1 MAGHYERLRDLLAT
15 APYDLMTDAEA
26 EAALNA
32 ATVATLGKSLA
43 TPDEFVARFTP
54 AEFMA
59 ARASVDPVV
68 AQLMFRLSVRRDP
81 LDLAGATVQGGLAYM
96 AQAGLLT
103 EARADAIGA
112 VEPGAPITPREV
124 LGWPE
129 PYIWAADVIAARGM

>member
-1 MAGHYERLRDLLAT
+1 MRDLLAE
-15 APYDLMTDAEA
+15 APYDTMTPAEA
-26 EAALNA
+26 EMALNA
-32 ATVATLGKSLA
+32 ATVATAGKSLV

-54 AEFMA
+54 AEFIA
-59 ARASVDPVV
+59 ARASSDPVV
-68 AQLMFRLSVRRDP
+68 AQLMFRISVRRDP